1 MNRACTSLYRF
12 LEFWLV
18 CKLRVPTSR
27 GDKGMI
33 SRRPHVS
40 SEAPGPG
47 CDRRTNES
55 PSYRGLTA
63 SLRLWSL
70 RLWSLRPWRIVVR
83 GSLVG

>member
-1 MNRACTSLYRF
+1 MRNFYRF

-27 GDKGMI
+27 GDKRMI

-47 CDRRTNES
+47 CGRRTNKP
-55 PSYRGLTA
+55 PSNRDLTA
-63 SLRLWSL
+63 SLRP
-70 RLWSLRPWRIVVR
+70 WSLRPWRIVR
-83 GSLVG
+83 GAPLG